1 MHPPDRI
8 ADGTPVQD
16 MEMDGRNKQKRKR
29 YEERKEEDDFNIPA
43 KYICPLMEHIMVDPV
58 LLECCNILERKAA
71 EQWFR
76 ISNRCPVDYTY
87 VTMFQSHHT
96 LKREIT
102 TYVNSG
108 PVLLK
113 EQQKQM
119 HDFRL
124 IVNLWDDLID
134 EEKVKRRR
142 WEEHLAANH
151 TFFSSTF
158 EEPTAVSCHVSY
170 FIHIHPPQLP
180 YPTHPNSIS

>member
-16 MEMDGRNKQKRKR
+16 MEMDGRNKKKRKR

-58 LLECCNILERKAA
+58 LLECGHFLERKAA

-87 VTMFQSHHT
+87 VTMFQSHHA
-96 LKREIT
+96 LQREIT

-108 PVLLK
+108 PVPLK
-113 EQQKQM
+113 EQQKQT

-142 WEEHLAANH
+142 REELLAVNH
-151 TFFSSTF
+151 TLFSSTF
-158 EEPTAVSCHVSY
+158 EEPTEVSCHVSY
-170 FIHIHPPQLP
+170 FFYIHPPQLP
-180 YPTHPNSIS
+180 THPDSIS